1 MGSVIP
7 SARVLCSFS
16 VKSTAYKNTSLS
28 EASVWTSG
36 VAVCRNCGTEGEGS
50 AGCGI
55 QRDPEGACWQLVG
68 VPLGLG
74 LGCKKCVVCCQ
85 PKKVNRFQYNISWQ
99 WPTLS
104 EEARAQASK
113 YVDAHRTHKCAY
125 SSGQPFQKS
134 TCSGLGKRIPN
145 PSAAQVHAPSWHQK
159 ESGHALTHITGWCE
173 SQWGADG

>member
-7 SARVLCSFS
+7 SAQLLCSFC

-28 EASVWTSG
+28 EASVWTFG
-36 VAVCRNCGTEGEGS
+36 VVVCRNCGTEGEGS

-113 YVDAHRTHKCAY
+113 YVDAHRTQKCVY
-125 SSGQPFQKS
+125 SNGRPFQKRHVLRQANTWMHTVHRNVGIAMADPFRRG
-134 TCSGLGKRIPN
+134 TCSGKQVRGCIPYTEMC
-145 PSAAQVHAPSWHQK
+145 V
-159 ESGHALTHITGWCE
+159 
-173 SQWGADG
+173 